1 MSKKVVVD
9 LSEEGLNNFLTKL
22 KNLDKKLEEANK
34 KIVNDLAENSKKVM
48 KKTYDSSPVKGN
60 TTMLFDIEGDDLNKE
75 AIMYGYQ
82 AIYSEFGTGTEGAQH
97 SHPTKGNYDLDDYN
111 SHRVPNG
118 TIRYA
123 TEKDVKA
130 AEKQGKKIG
139 LGDLFWT
146 YRDEN
151 GEKQYTQGIPAQ
163 KEGYNALIDS
173 EKKVKTYA
181 RKRIQEVL
189 DDFN

>member
-34 KIVNDLAENSKKVM
+34 KIINDLAENSKKVM
-48 KKTYDSSPVKGN
+48 KRTYDSSPAKGN
-60 TTMLFDIEGDDLNKE
+60 TAMLFDIEGDDLNKE

-82 AIYSEFGTGTEGAQH
+82 AIYSEFGTGTKGA
-97 SHPTKGNYDLDDYN
+97 SNPHPTKGNYELNDYN
-111 SHRVPNG
+111 TG
-118 TIRYA
+118 KTIRRNKSA
-123 TEKDVKA
+123 DSNA
-130 AEKQGKKIG
+130 SQHDIPIG
-139 LGDLFWT
+139 GLYWT
-146 YRDEN
+146 YTDGN
-151 GEKQYTQGIPAQ
+151 GQRQYTQGIPAQ